1 MSGPVCPTQSGS
13 LSHTC
18 SYLAQSGLE
27 QTLNCAA
34 LLAVG
39 GGGQGQLCDGA
50 SGADAGGDDVLVEL
64 GNLQT
69 GRKRNRGKSRWSGHG
84 VQWAISWHRNISLDS
99 SPLSLYSST
108 NGGQGS
114 LLAFLFPIP
123 QPSFIPER
131 GSSGSSRSPCPTDGC
146 RWTCIHAS
154 PQ

>member
-27 QTLNCAA
+27 QALNCAA

-84 VQWAISWHRNISLDS
+84 VQ
-99 SPLSLYSST
+99 
-108 NGGQGS
+108 
-114 LLAFLFPIP
+114 
-123 QPSFIPER
+123 
-131 GSSGSSRSPCPTDGC
+131 
-146 RWTCIHAS
+146 
-154 PQ
+154 